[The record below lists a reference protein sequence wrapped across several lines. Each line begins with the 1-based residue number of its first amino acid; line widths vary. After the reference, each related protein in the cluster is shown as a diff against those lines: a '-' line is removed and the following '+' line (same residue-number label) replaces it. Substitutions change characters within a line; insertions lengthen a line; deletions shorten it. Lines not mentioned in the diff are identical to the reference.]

1 MKNKRIIWM
10 LTAGLALGSLTGCGG
25 EEKKTYD
32 QACVDL
38 AQGSYDYALQG
49 YQASITAG
57 YKLPE
62 SYRGAGIASLHLG
75 NYQDAI
81 DQLTNGLNEEKA
93 GRTLKKD
100 MLAYRATAEL
110 KAGQNDAAMAD
121 CQTLAES
128 YDMDAETYYLT
139 GCVALAMDSY
149 DEASSNFTEAYGE
162 DATYDRAIQIYEA
175 YLEKD
180 MEADGTRYLEAAL
193 KTEPKSAEDYCDR
206 GKVYYYMEDYSNAQ
220 KELTEAVNQKS
231 TEGMLLLG
239 MVYRAQDDTSNA
251 RSMYQQYV
259 EADGSNPAKGYN
271 GLALCDMDDG
281 SYDSALDN
289 ISKGLEDASTEE
301 MQDLLYNEIVVYEK
315 KLDFA
320 TALSKMQD
328 YIKMFPDDENAAKE
342 LTFLQS
348 RNGELSN
355 DTASDTTDSAD
366 TENASDASTDTEDST
381 DSADPS
387 DGYDESDEEEY

>member
-1 MKNKRIIWM
+1 MKNKRIVWM
-10 LTAGLALGSLTGCGG
+10 LTAGLTFGMLTGCGG

-32 QACVDL
+32 QACADL

-49 YQASITAG
+49 YQSSITAG
-57 YKLPE
+57 YKTAE
-62 SYRGAGIASLHLG
+62 AYRGAGIANIHLG

-81 DQLTNGLNEEKA
+81 DSLTNGLNDEKA
-93 GRTLKKD
+93 GKALKKD

-110 KAGQNDAAMAD
+110 KSGLHDAAMAD

-128 YDMDAETYYLT
+128 YSMDAETYYLT

-193 KTEPKSAEDYCDR
+193 KTEPKNAEDYCNR

-239 MVYRAQDDTSNA
+239 MVYRAQGDTSNA

-259 EADGSNPAKGYN
+259 SADGSDPAKGYN
-271 GLALCDMDDG
+271 GLSLCDMDDG
-281 SYDSALDN
+281 SYDSAVEN

-301 MQDLLYNEIVVYEK
+301 MQDLLFNEIVVYEK
-315 KLDFA
+315 KLDFS
-320 TALSKMQD
+320 TALSKMQE

-355 DTASDTTDSAD
+355 DTASDTT
-366 TENASDASTDTEDST
+366 
-381 DSADPS
+381 
-387 DGYDESDEEEY
+387 